1 MQHSTVVRVECEYVN
16 ARIKGMKSRL
26 LHPAVLETLILKPD
40 IESIITELRTTAYK
54 EEIEKA
60 SIQYSGIM
68 CIEVALRK
76 DLTSSFRKIFG
87 FMKGDESEKY
97 IKILLGRWDIQ
108 NIKTILRGKNIHIPT
123 AEIQD
128 CLIPAGELD
137 DTTMI
142 ELVKQPDVK
151 AVIDLLATWGIS
163 YAKPLTRNVKEY
175 AEKRDL
181 AILEYALDR
190 FYYKNALN
198 AVKGGSYN
206 DGLVREM
213 IMAEIDVTNIKNV
226 FRMIRDKIDVEEARD
241 YLIEGGISLD
251 IENLLTMVRTGTFAG
266 AIKLLET
273 SPYAFLSKF
282 PEEVIK
288 AQRISVL
295 EKELE
300 KYLIKRGISRFL
312 GDPLSIAIPIGYIW
326 AKYNEITNIRIIA
339 RCKTAD
345 VPEKEIRGDLI
356 YV

>member
-1 MQHSTVVRVECEYVN
+1 
-16 ARIKGMKSRL
+16 MKSRL
-26 LHPAVLETLILKPD
+26 LDRTVFETLIHKPD
-40 IESIITELRTTAYK
+40 IESIIIELGTTAYK

-68 CIEVALRK
+68 CIEVALRR
-76 DLTSSFRKIFG
+76 DLTNTYRKIFN
-87 FMKGDESEKY
+87 FMKGDESEEY
-97 IKILLGRWDIQ
+97 IKILLGRWDVQ
-108 NIKTILRGKNIHIPT
+108 NIKTILRGKNIHIPS
-123 AEIQD
+123 AEILE

-163 YAKPLTRNVKEY
+163 YAKPLTRNFKEY
-175 AEKRDL
+175 SEKRDL
-181 AILEYALDR
+181 AILEYAIDR
-190 FYYKNALN
+190 FYYNNALM
-198 AVKGGSYN
+198 AVKGEDY
-206 DGLVREM
+206 DDCLVREM

-226 FRMIRDKIDVEEARD
+226 FRMIRDKIDVEEAKS
-241 YLIEGGISLD
+241 YLIDEGISLD
-251 IENLLTMVRTGTFAG
+251 TEKLLTMVRTGTFAG

-273 SPYAFLSKF
+273 TPYAFLSKV
-282 PEEVIK
+282 PAEVLK
-288 AQRISVL
+288 GGKISVL
-295 EKELE
+295 EKDLE
-300 KYLIKRGISRFL
+300 IYLVKLGKSRFL

-345 VPEKEIRGDLI
+345 IPEKELRGELV

>member
-1 MQHSTVVRVECEYVN
+1 MLHSTVVQVECEYVN
-16 ARIKGMKSRL
+16 ARIKAMKSRL
-26 LHPAVLETLILKPD
+26 LEPAVLENLIHKPD

-68 CIEVALRK
+68 CVEVALRK
-76 DLTSSFRKIFG
+76 DFTSSYRKIFR
-87 FMKGDESEKY
+87 FMRGDESETY
-97 IKILLGRWDIQ
+97 IKILLGRWDVQ
-108 NIKTILRGKNIHIPT
+108 NIKTILRGKNIHIPS
-123 AEIQD
+123 AEIHE

-163 YAKPLTRNVKEY
+163 YAKPLTRNFKEY

-181 AILEYALDR
+181 AILEYAIDR

-198 AVKGGSYN
+198 AVKGGSY
-206 DGLVREM
+206 DDILVREM

-226 FRMIRDKIDVEEARD
+226 FRMLRDKTDVEEAKN
-241 YLIEGGISLD
+241 YLIDEGISLD
-251 IENLLTMVRTGTFAG
+251 MEKLLTMVRTGTFAG

-273 SPYAFLSKF
+273 SPYAFLSKV

-288 AQRISVL
+288 AQKISVL

-300 KYLIKRGISRFL
+300 KFLIKRGISRFL

-339 RCKTAD
+339 RWKTAD
-345 VPEKEIRGDLI
+345 IPEKELREELI